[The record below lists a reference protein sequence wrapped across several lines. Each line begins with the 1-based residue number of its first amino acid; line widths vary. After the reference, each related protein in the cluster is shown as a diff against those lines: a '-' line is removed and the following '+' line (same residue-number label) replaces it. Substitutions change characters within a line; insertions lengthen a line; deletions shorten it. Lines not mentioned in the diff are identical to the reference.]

1 MRKKKTEEQESST
14 EKKNSA
20 AARTRSGSVG
30 TSYSVPALDKALD
43 VLELMSELSQPVTPS
58 QIAQHLGRSLQEVYR
73 VVLVLEARGYIIR
86 PPGAEALVL
95 STQLF
100 GLATRFPPFRRV
112 VDVAQPIMN
121 SLAINS
127 GEAVH
132 LAVLDGLRMCIIAQ
146 VDSPQPIGVRLRVGV
161 HSPAVLGSSGRTLV
175 AFQPPAVRDWYLEQA
190 ATNLSAAEV
199 SYARARVEQIIA
211 NGCEIV
217 EGRLLP
223 GVVDI
228 CFPVLDSSGTALAAL
243 TVPYLGTYGAPKPLP
258 VVSALLHEAADSISV
273 AMGGKLAPLVSPI
286 PKPGPSLRA
295 AGTQN

>member
-1 MRKKKTEEQESST
+1 MYSKKIAKTKAASVKT
-14 EKKNSA
+14 RAPARAGKSA
-20 AARTRSGSVG
+20 AA

-73 VVLVLEARGYIIR
+73 IVLVLEARGYIIR

-95 STQLF
+95 STQLY

-112 VDVAQPIMN
+112 VDVAQPIIN
-121 SLAINS
+121 SLAITS

-161 HSPAVLGSSGRTLV
+161 HSPAILGSSGRTLV
-175 AFQPPAVRDWYLEQA
+175 AFQPPSVREWFLEQA
-190 ATNLSAAEV
+190 ATHLKADEMA
-199 SYARARVEQIIA
+199 YATGRVERIIDT
-211 NGCEIV
+211 GCEIA

-223 GVVDI
+223 GVIDI
-228 CFPVLDSSGTALAAL
+228 SFPVLDHSGTALAAV
-243 TVPYLGTYGAPKPLP
+243 TVPYLGTYGTPKPLP
-258 VVSALLHEAADSISV
+258 MVVEMLHEAADNISM
-273 AMGGKLAPLVSPI
+273 AMGGKLPPLVSPI
-286 PKPGPSLRA
+286 PAPGPTFKPS
-295 AGTQN
+295 GS